1 MCVYSQEAVHPSG
14 YKAHELHTRDCVATC
29 KRQNT
34 RNNVL
39 ATRTYERYKGSGCG
53 GQEQG
58 GSTCVTTLRETP
70 LDYWLLVITT
80 TITTTT
86 ITIITTITI
95 TITTTI
101 TTPS

>member
-1 MCVYSQEAVHPSG
+1 MVIKHMNYTRVTVWLRVNGKTHGTTSSLH
-14 YKAHELHTRDCVATC
+14 AHMNVTRGV
-29 KRQNT
+29 
-34 RNNVL
+34 VV
-39 ATRTYERYKGSGCG
+39 G

-95 TITTTI
+95 TTTI